1 MLKKV
6 FKEIG
11 LELGSKQMEFCGVD
25 YETYDITLG
34 DIDSLKY
41 SDNLNWICMRCVKSR
56 NKQGNL
62 HYTIIG
68 YFPTLNFNGV
78 RNMLNTYCNTGIIQY
93 GLNSKQ
99 VKIIDGKEINDKN
112 YQRVVSNIKHYF
124 EKFDE
129 QENKI
134 VKFLNNLN
142 VQEFKNTTN
151 ALVNTIKD
159 YQQRLDDYKEKF
171 YKNVKSQL
179 SADKDFQ

>member
-1 MLKKV
+1 MLKKI

-11 LELGSKQMEFCGVD
+11 IELGSKQMEYWGVD

-41 SDNLNWICMRCVKSR
+41 SDNLDWNCMRCIKAR
-56 NKQGNL
+56 NNKGII

-68 YFPTLNFNGV
+68 YLPTLNFNSI
-78 RNMLNTYCNTGIIQY
+78 RNMLNTYCNTGSIVY
-93 GLNSKQ
+93 GLNAKQ
-99 VKIIDGKEINDKN
+99 IRIVESKEINDKN
-112 YQRVVSNIKHYF
+112 YQRVVANIKHYI

-129 QENKI
+129 QEIKI
-134 VKFLNNLN
+134 NRFMQNLN
-142 VQEFKNTTN
+142 VQDFKNTTN
-151 ALVNTIKD
+151 SFVNTIKD

-171 YKNVKSQL
+171 YKNVKAQL